1 MSGSFVIEKEIA
13 MSDMG
18 LGACRVLV
26 VEDEMLIAMTIED
39 VLQGL
44 GCEIVG
50 PVATI
55 EKALKLAQGGAF
67 DAAILDVTIRGG
79 KVYPVAEQ
87 LLARGIPFVL
97 ASGYGDWALPEA
109 LRDQPRLTKPFTS
122 AHRKNRSDCF
132 AAQPKTGGMQ
142 TLDEAR
148 RTKPLRLPSA
158 TKLLRSMRPNVMR
171 LGWARTFKSILLAD
185 DRAIASLGEARDFI
199 ALLPLASDIPE
210 RPPMEICRRP

>member
-122 AHRKNRSDCF
+122 ADLERQIRLLCSAAKNRVD
-132 AAQPKTGGMQ
+132 ADAG
-142 TLDEAR
+142 R
-148 RTKPLRLPSA
+148 SA
-158 TKLLRSMRPNVMR
+158 T
-171 LGWARTFKSILLAD
+171 G
-185 DRAIASLGEARDFI
+185 
-199 ALLPLASDIPE
+199 
-210 RPPMEICRRP
+210 